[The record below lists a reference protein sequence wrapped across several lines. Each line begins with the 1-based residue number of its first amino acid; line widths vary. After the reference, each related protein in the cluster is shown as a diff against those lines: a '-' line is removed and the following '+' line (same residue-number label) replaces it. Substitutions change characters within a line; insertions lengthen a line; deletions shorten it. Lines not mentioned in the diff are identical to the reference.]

1 MPTQVRRRTQ
11 GYAQNQPYGAIQ
23 QEPLIMNRAPT
34 TADSAELGTIWVD
47 TAANDFYILCDQ
59 ASGANVWTSTTG
71 GATTLTSLV
80 VNPGNLTVTAGD
92 VDITV
97 GNLTMDAASTATV
110 GTLSAGNTTVG
121 GTLGV
126 TGATT
131 MTDLAVTGNVTITGD
146 FDITDTASI
155 SLTSTNNAAG
165 AITLL
170 ANGGAAETIVI
181 QSAQGTGVASLN
193 LSSVAGGI
201 TATAALATADAINL
215 VATAGGID
223 MDAALQ
229 INIAS
234 SRNTAD
240 AIVLSASAGG
250 IDILAAGAATEDID
264 IVNTAGSVNVT
275 GGEAASDAVVIT
287 ASNAAG
293 GISVASGTGGIAV
306 AATNGAIAVTS
317 GTGAIDVG
325 ADAAAHTITIGNNT
339 GATAVRLNGGTAGA
353 GAINIGQTAND
364 VPITIGNVTGA
375 TSVTVNS
382 GTGGIALASTGAG
395 DITANSSDTLL
406 LDAAGVLEINSS
418 AGVIGIGNDAVA
430 QNINIGT
437 GAAARVVTI
446 GNVTGASQVV
456 LNSGTAGVAINT
468 TGTGDVV
475 ITSADSTTL
484 DSVGGIEINSSAGS
498 ILLGNDA
505 IAQAIGIGTGAAAR
519 TITLGNVTGATAVNV
534 NSGTGGIN
542 LSSAGIFTLD
552 AVADTQA
559 SPTAASTINA
569 NVGAATFTGFTT
581 AAAGTQDFTITN
593 SLVSTSSQ
601 ILCTVANEG
610 ANDCQLQIRRI
621 TRAAGSFVVKVVN
634 AGAAALNGN
643 LTITFMILN

>member
-1 MPTQVRRRTQ
+1 MAIR
-11 GYAQNQPYGAIQ
+11 QNFVQYVYGVGDNLIQIPPQPIVA
-23 QEPLIMNRAPT
+23 NRDPS
-34 TADSAELGTIWVD
+34 TADFAQPGTVWINSTDDTIWMLA
-47 TAANDFYILCDQ
+47 TITSNSANWQ
-59 ASGANVWTSTTG
+59 TSPASGVGIFTSVQVTTG
-71 GATTLTSLV
+71 DLDVDQGNANITLGDLNVLAGATTLA
-80 VNPGNLTVTAGD
+80 GALTVSGTATFLGD
-92 VDITV
+92 IDFSSVALIDFTST
-97 GNLTMDAASTATV
+97 LDAAP
-110 GTLSAGNTTVG
+110 
-121 GTLGV
+121 
-126 TGATT
+126 
-131 MTDLAVTGNVTITGD
+131 
-146 FDITDTASI
+146 SI
-155 SLTSTNNAAG
+155 
-165 AITLL
+165 LL
-170 ANGGAAETIVI
+170 EANGGTSEQVKLY
-181 QSAQGTGVASLN
+181 SNQGTSVSSIYLLSDVGGLTLRATGLAS
-193 LSSVAGGI
+193 
-201 TATAALATADAINL
+201 ADAINL
-215 VATAGGID
+215 EAPLGGID

-250 IDILAAGAATEDID
+250 IDILAAGAAGEDID

-275 GGEAASDAVVIT
+275 GGEAAADAVVIT

-293 GISVASGTGGIAV
+293 GISVAAGTGGIAV

-317 GTGAIDVG
+317 GTGAIDIG
-325 ADAAAHTITIGNNT
+325 ADAVAHTITVGNNT
-339 GATAVRLNGGTAGA
+339 GATAIRLNGGTAGA
-353 GAINIGQTAND
+353 GGINIGQTANA
-364 VPITIGNVTGA
+364 VPIIIGNVTGA

-456 LNSGTAGVAINT
+456 LNSGTAGIAINT
-468 TGTGDVV
+468 TGAGDVV
-475 ITSADSTTL
+475 VTSADTVL
-484 DSVGGIEINSSAGS
+484 IDGAGVVELNSSAGAIS
-498 ILLGNDA
+498 IGNDA
-505 IAQAIGIGTGAAAR
+505 VAQAINVGTGAAAR
-519 TITLGNVTGATAVNV
+519 TITVGNVTGATAVNV

-559 SPTAASTINA
+559 SPSATSVIAA

-581 AAAGTQDFTITN
+581 AAAGIQDFTITN

-601 ILCTVANEG
+601 ILCTVCNEG
-610 ANDCQLQIRRI
+610 ANDAQMQIRRI
-621 TRAAGSFVVKVVN
+621 TRAAGSFVVKTVN

-643 LTITFMILN
+643 VTITFMVLN